1 MAQMIAAIKS
11 VLIAECKLALAAY
24 FPASFAAEYVNERF
38 EDGRPTAMHGQW
50 YCGIHGVNSR
60 SVDKMPGNQYV
71 EEVWSAAI
79 TVSVRSSF
87 APDDRIDT
95 PMTTYDGLTRAITN
109 RLRNDPW
116 GIMASINT
124 AFNQSLTNGL
134 LLPFVV
140 RDPMP
145 VKQEKNPAWLVALA
159 KKKTSQKE
167 AFAGIIQL
175 SGALQRQPTGDIA

>member
-1 MAQMIAAIKS
+1 MALMIAAIKS

-24 FPASFAAEYVNERF
+24 FPAPFAAEYVNDRF
-38 EDGRPTAMHGQW
+38 EDGRPTAMHGHW
-50 YCGIHGVNSR
+50 YCAIHGVNSR
-60 SVDKMPGNQYV
+60 SIDRMPGNQYV
-71 EEVWSAAI
+71 DEIWSAAV

-87 APDDRIDT
+87 APDDRIET
-95 PMTTYDGLTRAITN
+95 PMATYDALTRAITS

-116 GIMASINT
+116 GLMASINT
-124 AFNQSLTNGL
+124 AFGSVLTNGL
-134 LLPFVV
+134 MIPFMV

-175 SGALQRQPTGDIA
+175 TGALQKQPLGDIA